1 MPTTFCQH
9 HPGDVLVFTVG
20 LFLKGA
26 FGNQFC
32 NNSPDKVKYEQY
44 AGMQKRRKKK
54 QMHINSLLQSKTDS
68 AGSQTQDHDRS
79 TFSC

>member
-1 MPTTFCQH
+1 MDSEFHWETVTGCKNRSDMRMPTTFCQH

-32 NNSPDKVKYEQY
+32 NNFPDKVKYEQY
-44 AGMQKRRKKK
+44 AGMQKRRKKNRC
-54 QMHINSLLQSKTDS
+54 I
-68 AGSQTQDHDRS
+68 
-79 TFSC
+79 